1 MLPWRFPFVMAL
13 TSISSTPFSL
23 QTQHSFRAPK
33 RLTITVPHVLMEALI
48 QRSSVEGR
56 SLSNLAA
63 YLLELSLNERSPMP
77 DRRAA

>member
-1 MLPWRFPFVMAL
+1 MSL
-13 TSISSTPFSL
+13 TSIGSTQVSP
-23 QTQHSFRAPK
+23 QPQRSFRAPK

-48 QRSSVEGR
+48 QRSSTEGR

-63 YLLELSLNERSPMP
+63 YLLELSLNERPPMA

>member
-1 MLPWRFPFVMAL
+1 MSFSSNTPARF
-13 TSISSTPFSL
+13 TSQP
-23 QTQHSFRAPK
+23 QRSFRAPK

-48 QRSSVEGR
+48 QRSSAEGR

-63 YLLELSLNERSPMP
+63 YLLELSLNERPPMA

>member
-1 MLPWRFPFVMAL
+1 MPF
-13 TSISSTPFSL
+13 TSVGSSPFSPHP
-23 QTQHSFRAPK
+23 QRSFRAPK

-48 QRSSVEGR
+48 QRSSAEGR

-63 YLLELSLNERSPMP
+63 YLLELSLNERAQMA

>member
-1 MLPWRFPFVMAL
+1 
-13 TSISSTPFSL
+13 
-23 QTQHSFRAPK
+23 
-33 RLTITVPHVLMEALI
+33 MEALI